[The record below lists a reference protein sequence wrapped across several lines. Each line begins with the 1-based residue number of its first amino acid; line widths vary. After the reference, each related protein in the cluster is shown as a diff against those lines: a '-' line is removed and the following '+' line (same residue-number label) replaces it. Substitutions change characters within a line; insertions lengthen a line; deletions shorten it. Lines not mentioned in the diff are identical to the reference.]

1 MNGLIMAAQMIVG
14 LGFLVFIHEGGHFI
28 AARCFGIRVTKFYL
42 FFDSGFSLFKCKKI
56 NGKLRFKL
64 FSKNLPDMEEVKD
77 ENGDSVLDEKG
88 KKKYRLIDTSTLPDD
103 DWRKYPE
110 NTEYGIGW
118 LPFGG
123 YCQISGMIDETQ
135 SIEHLA
141 SKPQPWEYRSK
152 PAWQRLI
159 VILAGVTVNLIAGI
173 FLLQAVSQF
182 L

>member
-77 ENGDSVLDEKG
+77 ENGDICYVIGILKSIRKQLD
-88 KKKYRLIDTSTLPDD
+88 KYDGDTVEVQLCE
-103 DWRKYPE
+103 RE
-110 NTEYGIGW
+110 
-118 LPFGG
+118 
-123 YCQISGMIDETQ
+123 
-135 SIEHLA
+135 
-141 SKPQPWEYRSK
+141 
-152 PAWQRLI
+152 
-159 VILAGVTVNLIAGI
+159 
-173 FLLQAVSQF
+173 
-182 L
+182 